1 MANAITC
8 SFSVLVVF
16 MRQTVSTK
24 VLLCSL
30 VANIFASRCYCPCG
44 INSFL
49 TVTSFVFG
57 IEESNVSGVVSSIFC
72 NISNLFLVTTV
83 ANRSSDVCICGIASG
98 LVSDITVISVG
109 FWTF

>member
-16 MRQTVSTK
+16 MRQMISTK

-30 VANIFASRCYCPCG
+30 LANIFASHCYCPCG

-49 TVTSFVFG
+49 GVTSFVFG
-57 IEESNVSGVVSSIFC
+57 IESIISGVVSSIFC

-83 ANRSSDVCICGIASG
+83 GDRSSDVCICGIASG
-98 LVSDITVISVG
+98 LVSGITTISVG
-109 FWTF
+109 VWVF